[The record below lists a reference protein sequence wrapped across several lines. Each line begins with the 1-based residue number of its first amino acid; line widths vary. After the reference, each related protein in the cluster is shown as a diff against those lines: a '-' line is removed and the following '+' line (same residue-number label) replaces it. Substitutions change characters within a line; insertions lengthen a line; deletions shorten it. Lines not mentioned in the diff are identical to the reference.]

1 MRLMLSEKAKEL
13 LKSEN
18 REMFNKLSLKRKV
31 ATIAACCM
39 PPIVY
44 AIYRNRLFEKIIK
57 LQHEISIC
65 FKNFLWRFA
74 ERCGAQMVTLLFPS
88 CWLVSLRRR
97 IMEPLR

>member
-44 AIYRNRLFEKIIK
+44 AIYRNRLFEK
-57 LQHEISIC
+57 
-65 FKNFLWRFA
+65 NY
-74 ERCGAQMVTLLFPS
+74 
-88 CWLVSLRRR
+88 
-97 IMEPLR
+97 